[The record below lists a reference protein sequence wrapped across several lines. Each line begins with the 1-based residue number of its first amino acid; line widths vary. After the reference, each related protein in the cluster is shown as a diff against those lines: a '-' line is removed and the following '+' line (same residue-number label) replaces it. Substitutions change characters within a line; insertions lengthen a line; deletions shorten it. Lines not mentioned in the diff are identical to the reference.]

1 MKFTAV
7 CAAAALWGA
16 GLAAFAHTAG
26 SGEPDPAQM
35 PERVALLARAESELA
50 RGDTAAS
57 LDDFERAAMMLH
69 APDAEMGLLRAALQ
83 DGQYRR
89 ALAFCAHTAGAHLEA
104 TDASALYA
112 WLLRAGG
119 QPAVADRV
127 LAEARARAP
136 DDAVVG
142 AVADAFAQPLPVAS
156 SVLLKLPHRMAPWP
170 VMLAGQSP
178 VPPAARLVVGAV
190 LVGDGSTALAPA
202 TSLGSVN
209 GQKLWVRN
217 GLGQTTAATVDRSD
231 KALEALGVVVLK
243 LSARLDPGGAGA
255 KVSPATPFAGSPG
268 YIVQF
273 AASGDAAWPWL
284 RQGFFGS
291 NDGTAGLRRL
301 GFSDAGG
308 SPGAAVLDRQGR
320 LVGLSLRAAGG
331 EALWMPM
338 ALWKVGGEPKV
349 GGAPGAAPAPTSLP
363 SIMAPDAIYE
373 GGMRLALQV
382 IAAD

>member
-1 MKFTAV
+1 LKLSSV

-16 GLAAFAHTAG
+16 GLAAFAHPAG

-119 QPAVADRV
+119 QPGVADRV

-142 AVADAFAQPLPVAS
+142 AVADAFAKPLPIAS
-156 SVLLKLPHRMAPWP
+156 EVLLKLPHRMAPWP
-170 VMLAGQSP
+170 VMLAGQQP
-178 VPPAARLVVGAV
+178 VPNAARFVAGAV

-202 TSLGSVN
+202 ESLAKVAA
-209 GQKLWVRN
+209 QRLWVRN
-217 GLGQTTAATVDRSD
+217 GLGQTTEATVDRSD
-231 KALEALGVVVLK
+231 KTLSALGVAVLK
-243 LSARLDPGGAGA
+243 LGARLDPGPSGA
-255 KVSPATPFAGSPG
+255 KMPPAAPFAGSPG

-291 NDGTAGLRRL
+291 NEGAAGLRRL

-308 SPGAAVLDRQGR
+308 SSGAAVLDRQGR
-320 LVGLSLRAAGG
+320 LVGVSLRAASG

-338 ALWKVGGEPKV
+338 ALWKAGDE
-349 GGAPGAAPAPTSLP
+349 PGAAPAPPTGLP
-363 SIMAPDAIYE
+363 SIVAPDAIYE
-373 GGMRLALQV
+373 TGMRLALQV
-382 IAAD
+382 VAAD

>member
-1 MKFTAV
+1 LKLSSV

-16 GLAAFAHTAG
+16 GLAAFAHPAG

-127 LAEARARAP
+127 LAETGARAP
-136 DDAVVG
+136 DDVVVR
-142 AVADAFAQPLPVAS
+142 AVADAFAKPLPVAS

-170 VMLAGQSP
+170 VMLAGQPP
-178 VPPAARLVVGAV
+178 VPAAARLVVGAV

-202 TSLGSVN
+202 ESLGSVS

-217 GLGQTTAATVDRSD
+217 GLGQTTTATVDRSD
-231 KALEALGVVVLK
+231 KALEALGVAVLK
-243 LSARLDPGGAGA
+243 LSARLDPGAAAA
-255 KVSPATPFAGSPG
+255 KVPPATPFAGSPG

-320 LVGLSLRAAGG
+320 LVGLSLRAASG

-338 ALWKVGGEPKV
+338 ALWKVGGEP
-349 GGAPGAAPAPTSLP
+349 GAAPAPTGLP